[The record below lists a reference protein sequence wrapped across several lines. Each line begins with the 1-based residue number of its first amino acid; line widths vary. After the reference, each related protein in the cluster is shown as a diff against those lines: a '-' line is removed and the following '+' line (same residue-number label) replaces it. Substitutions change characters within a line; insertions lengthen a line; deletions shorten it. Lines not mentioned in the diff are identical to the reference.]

1 MLGRAWVIILWAA
14 ASGCSGPGLKA
25 GFDSPD
31 PASELH
37 AIAPAVARSDQAAI
51 PDLIRLLESD
61 DPAVRMLSCRALER
75 LTGQTL
81 GYEFSA
87 PPSAR
92 RDAIAR
98 WQAWTLEQAT
108 QPRPNA
114 TDNPTSAGPPPTVAN
129 PSFAAPMTQP
139 QPPSQ

>member
-1 MLGRAWVIILWAA
+1 MLVRVSAIILLAA
-14 ASGCSGPGLKA
+14 TGGCSGPGLQA
-25 GFDSPD
+25 GFGSPD

-37 AIAPAVARSDQAAI
+37 AIAPAVAKNDPAAL

-61 DPAVRMLSCRALER
+61 DPAVRMLSYRALER

-87 PPSAR
+87 PLPAR
-92 RDAIAR
+92 QEAIAR
-98 WQAWTLEQAT
+98 WQTWMQEQAASPT
-108 QPRPNA
+108 PTS
-114 TDNPTSAGPPPTVAN
+114 TDNSLPTAPADDASP
-129 PSFAAPMTQP
+129 FADQMTQP